1 MEDSILLTYEL
12 TKKDFQNFL
21 ILIIYFKWNIQS
33 CSLMNIDKKGF
44 STFSNSKN
52 IFEMEY

>member
-1 MEDSILLTYEL
+1 MNID
-12 TKKDFQNFL
+12 KKDFQHFL
-21 ILIIYFKWNIQS
+21 ILKTYFKWNIQS

-52 IFEMEY
+52 IFEMEYSIMLTYEH